1 LEIQRKLEEL
11 YGSNLSI
18 DVTKK
23 GERQAIRFT
32 IEGPQSSFIGEEDFY
47 KEILSMLNEIINF
60 PALEK
65 DVFQQKYVDQEKL
78 NLRKRIE
85 GRINDKKQYAVD
97 RCIEEMCKN
106 ERFSIYKYG
115 YVDDIDKIESDN
127 LYNHYKN
134 ILNTSPIEISVVGSF
149 DKDKL
154 INNIKEIFKFQR
166 TDIIN
171 IPREDVLKEV
181 KTKNMINE
189 EMDVNQGKLTLGFR
203 TNIPYEDRLYEG
215 FMIASDILG
224 GGPNSKLF
232 LNVREK
238 ESLAYYVYAKS
249 YKYKSIM
256 LVISGIEFENFDKA
270 LNIIKEQTD
279 EMKKGNFTEE
289 DIEQSKNS
297 IITSIRTMTDSS
309 FSISEFYLS
318 QSLTRDNRNIDE
330 IIESIRKVTK
340 DDIIEASK
348 KLSLDTIYFLKNK
361 GIAEE

>member
-1 LEIQRKLEEL
+1 VFLPPF
-11 YGSNLSI
+11 I
-18 DVTKK
+18 DNNYT
-23 GERQAIRFT
+23 F
-32 IEGPQSSFIGEEDFY
+32 
-47 KEILSMLNEIINF
+47 N
-60 PALEK
+60 
-65 DVFQQKYVDQEKL
+65 YVDQEKL